1 MLKKQQNW
9 LTGFAPKLNILISF
23 EMSNLK
29 LGSFALSLT
38 LNFHICTH
46 LTLKTK
52 PGCANC
58 PTPHPPQF
66 RWFVPSSMKLM
77 WTENNDFVRA
87 LVLLLF
93 YISPSHIKYWRCFYH
108 ISNNNN
114 NWYILCAKYYCKTGF
129 NNSFNLFN
137 NPLEISTISI
147 LLMGQQ
153 NPRDSLGF
161 TSS

>member
-1 MLKKQQNW
+1 MLEKQQNW

-23 EMSNLK
+23 EMSSLK

-93 YISPSHIKYWRCFYH
+93 YINLSHIKYWSCFYH
-108 ISNNNN
+108 ISNNNNN
-114 NWYILCAKYYCKTGF
+114 NWYILCAKYCLRLDLIIYLIF
-129 NNSFNLFN
+129 
-137 NPLEISTISI
+137 SI
-147 LLMGQQ
+147 T
-153 NPRDSLGF
+153 PSR
-161 TSS
+161 

>member
-1 MLKKQQNW
+1 MYELKMKICHKSGSKMKEGKKKKFVVVNFVKKQQNW

-23 EMSNLK
+23 EMSSLK

-87 LVLLLF
+87 LVLLLL
-93 YISPSHIKYWRCFYH
+93 YISPSHIKYWTYSYH
-108 ISNNNN
+108 ISSTNNN
-114 NWYILCAKYYCKTGF
+114 ILV
-129 NNSFNLFN
+129 
-137 NPLEISTISI
+137 
-147 LLMGQQ
+147 
-153 NPRDSLGF
+153 
-161 TSS
+161 